1 MKLLQVLL
9 KLLLQESIFEI
20 LVMAIFFVI
29 TQLKI
34 SCDILL
40 LQLVLYS
47 NNPGLCIT
55 VLQLMEKMFEKKHLK
70 YI

>member
-1 MKLLQVLL
+1 MNLLQFLL

-20 LVMAIFFVI
+20 LVMAIYFGNYPI
-29 TQLKI
+29 KN
-34 SCDILL
+34 ILL

-55 VLQLMEKMFEKKHLK
+55 VLQFMEKMFLK
-70 YI
+70 NT

>member
-20 LVMAIFFVI
+20 LVMAICFVI

-55 VLQLMEKMFEKKHLK
+55 VLQLMEKMFEKNT
-70 YI
+70 

>member
-1 MKLLQVLL
+1 MNLLQFLL

-20 LVMAIFFVI
+20 FVMAIVLVI

-55 VLQLMEKMFEKKHLK
+55 VLQLMEKMFLK
-70 YI
+70 NT